1 MVKKKVG
8 SLVQTSD
15 PAATVACMRESLTHA
30 CNSSRVI
37 NLPKEGKLKNL
48 PGKAEGHGCFK
59 GGLLDVHGVEELLG
73 WCSCGV
79 KAKMK
84 VATG

>member
-1 MVKKKVG
+1 M
-8 SLVQTSD
+8 
-15 PAATVACMRESLTHA
+15 
-30 CNSSRVI
+30 
-37 NLPKEGKLKNL
+37 PKEGKLKNL
-48 PGKAEGHGCFK
+48 PGKAEGHGCFN
-59 GGLLDVHGVEELLG
+59 GGLLDVHGLEELLG